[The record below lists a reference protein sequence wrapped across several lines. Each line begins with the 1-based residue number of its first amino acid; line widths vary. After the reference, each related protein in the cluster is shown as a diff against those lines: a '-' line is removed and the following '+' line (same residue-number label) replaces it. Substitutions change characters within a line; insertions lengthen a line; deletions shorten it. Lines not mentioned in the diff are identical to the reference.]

1 MINITR
7 LWTGAEQPADHLRY
21 GQGHGHGRFAGGAA
35 ESCAPASS
43 RMRKPIVVWNITRT
57 CNLKCVHCYADAS
70 ARKFKGELDWE
81 QCCAVIDDL
90 ADYKVN
96 ALLFSGGEP
105 LVHPRF
111 MELLERATGK
121 GLKVTIS
128 TNGTRITPEA
138 AARFKELGVAYV
150 GISLDGIGA
159 VHDKFRG
166 VEGSFEQA
174 VRGFRLCSEV
184 GQKTG
189 LRLTLTRNNVQCMGQ
204 ILDFIDANDIQR
216 VCFYHLV
223 PTGRGVE
230 VQTLTQEEARN
241 AMDTLIARVEE
252 WKAEG
257 KNREVLTV
265 TQPADGIYLLL
276 RQLRE
281 DVLKALGRILGH
293 AAAGIIALP
302 HGKLCRA
309 VEGQRR
315 VVCVDPRRVFLRPH
329 PFPRKIMRRQK
340 TNGKIIGLVRNLR
353 HRVQRILVAVGQR
366 GDGRLLAWVL
376 SIKASRGKLT
386 TQPPAQHAQLSAL
399 DERRHRH
406 GQRGILRNFRQ
417 EICLGVQIR
426 HQFAAVPHQ
435 KEVNVVVVIVD
446 GVEQPQQ
453 AALHS
458 PKLHRLGED
467 ENGVFHLCFFLSID
481 RLCKST

>member
-230 VQTLTQEEARN
+230 VQTQIGRASCRE
-241 AMDTLIARVEE
+241 RV
-252 WKAEG
+252 
-257 KNREVLTV
+257 
-265 TQPADGIYLLL
+265 
-276 RQLRE
+276 
-281 DVLKALGRILGH
+281 
-293 AAAGIIALP
+293 
-302 HGKLCRA
+302 
-309 VEGQRR
+309 
-315 VVCVDPRRVFLRPH
+315 
-329 PFPRKIMRRQK
+329 
-340 TNGKIIGLVRNLR
+340 
-353 HRVQRILVAVGQR
+353 
-366 GDGRLLAWVL
+366 
-376 SIKASRGKLT
+376 
-386 TQPPAQHAQLSAL
+386 
-399 DERRHRH
+399 
-406 GQRGILRNFRQ
+406 
-417 EICLGVQIR
+417 
-426 HQFAAVPHQ
+426 
-435 KEVNVVVVIVD
+435 
-446 GVEQPQQ
+446 
-453 AALHS
+453 
-458 PKLHRLGED
+458 
-467 ENGVFHLCFFLSID
+467 
-481 RLCKST
+481 